1 MSAVGVSAAGMPVE
15 GSVFSGDCGLAE
27 SDAEVV
33 GANAVARVAFGLPL
47 DAVNAVFG
55 GALSC
60 QPGLRN

>member
-1 MSAVGVSAAGMPVE
+1 MPVE

-33 GANAVARVAFGLPL
+33 GANAVASVAFGLPL